1 MIEIIFAIL
10 AAISDG
16 TKDFFNRVVMIKE
29 DPYVYG
35 FIQNVIATLL
45 FIPLFLSVKFPTNN
59 IVYLFILLSALAWV
73 GIAIIGN
80 YSYKYTEVSLRAP
93 ISQIR
98 IIILLILSMLFL
110 SEKLTLNKGIGTLLI
125 FIGLFVLRFKGGKF
139 DIKNKGIQLTVL
151 TACLVALAA
160 IFNKIALNY
169 TVPEFQGFLIYLIP
183 TVILFFFL
191 KGRKKAFDKH
201 IDKRRNRWSSDNDD
215 RIEGLLD
222 YSNVLYGFVRQLRD
236 SDPRDTFDDRE
247 RELYELFFDEA
258 DRRSKDLRKEVER
271 QRESTRKNPLLL
283 GNKLN
288 TDAKIV
294 AAAFVLSY
302 RRDVSIL
309 TNDTGIDKLARRIGF
324 SFSELR
330 RSYLASKLKELPPST
345 IKVLFSDMLVERS
358 YAGPEVYSP
367 ITNLVMAMN

>member
-139 DIKNKGIQLTVL
+139 DIKNKGIQLTML

-160 IFNKIALNY
+160 IFNKIALHY

-191 KGRKKAFDKH
+191 KGKKKKFRSLFKNQWKIVLFGSFLGAAFTYLSLKAYALADVSTIFPIIKTSAL
-201 IDKRRNRWSSDNDD
+201 ITV
-215 RIEGLLD
+215 LLGIIF
-222 YSNVLYGFVRQLRD
+222 LKEKQI
-236 SDPRDTFDDRE
+236 
-247 RELYELFFDEA
+247 
-258 DRRSKDLRKEVER
+258 LRKIIA
-271 QRESTRKNPLLL
+271 T
-283 GNKLN
+283 
-288 TDAKIV
+288 TIV
-294 AAAFVLSY
+294 LIGIIFIY
-302 RRDVSIL
+302 SI
-309 TNDTGIDKLARRIGF
+309 
-324 SFSELR
+324 
-330 RSYLASKLKELPPST
+330 
-345 IKVLFSDMLVERS
+345 
-358 YAGPEVYSP
+358 
-367 ITNLVMAMN
+367 

>member
-160 IFNKIALNY
+160 IFDKIALNY

-191 KGRKKAFDKH
+191 KGRKKKFKSLFKNQWKVVLFGSFLGAAFTYLSLKAYALADVSTIFPIIKTSAL
-201 IDKRRNRWSSDNDD
+201 ITV
-215 RIEGLLD
+215 LLGIIF
-222 YSNVLYGFVRQLRD
+222 LKEKQI
-236 SDPRDTFDDRE
+236 
-247 RELYELFFDEA
+247 
-258 DRRSKDLRKEVER
+258 LRKIIA
-271 QRESTRKNPLLL
+271 T
-283 GNKLN
+283 
-288 TDAKIV
+288 TIV
-294 AAAFVLSY
+294 LIGIIFIY
-302 RRDVSIL
+302 SI
-309 TNDTGIDKLARRIGF
+309 
-324 SFSELR
+324 
-330 RSYLASKLKELPPST
+330 
-345 IKVLFSDMLVERS
+345 
-358 YAGPEVYSP
+358 
-367 ITNLVMAMN
+367 

>member
-160 IFNKIALNY
+160 IFNKIALHY

-191 KGRKKAFDKH
+191 KGRKKKFKSLFKNQWKVVLFGSFLGAAFTYLSLKAYALADVSTIFPIIKTSAL
-201 IDKRRNRWSSDNDD
+201 ITV
-215 RIEGLLD
+215 LLGIIF
-222 YSNVLYGFVRQLRD
+222 LKEKQI
-236 SDPRDTFDDRE
+236 
-247 RELYELFFDEA
+247 
-258 DRRSKDLRKEVER
+258 LRKIIA
-271 QRESTRKNPLLL
+271 T
-283 GNKLN
+283 
-288 TDAKIV
+288 TIV
-294 AAAFVLSY
+294 LIGIIFIY
-302 RRDVSIL
+302 SI
-309 TNDTGIDKLARRIGF
+309 
-324 SFSELR
+324 
-330 RSYLASKLKELPPST
+330 
-345 IKVLFSDMLVERS
+345 
-358 YAGPEVYSP
+358 
-367 ITNLVMAMN
+367 